1 MTKQAG
7 TRLGI
12 ALLMSAAAL
21 SVASCGQGGDGK
33 AGAPKSVAAA
43 GGNEATQNKFSLY
56 TDAFNDLIDD
66 FFGIQKNYNDY
77 VEENIP
83 AASAT
88 SSISFSENI
97 STLERSLAK
106 LREGRALAGGPQ
118 AAKADAAVDALLT
131 EGDKLLA
138 QWKTLDTYYESKAYR
153 DDNLA
158 KGKAAHPALMSA
170 YEGTLGAIK
179 SLDAALTEHLR
190 ARDAA
195 RVVEYQRKGNTA
207 AYNVLNTMQ
216 LADLFSSAVIE
227 GNTAEADRLLPLVV
241 AANAE
246 LHKTEAATAAGAD
259 NKVEYD
265 LISGY
270 IDGMIGDYR
279 DFKQDGD
286 QSDRGDVVEAYNNA
300 VEQMNDIEFAD

>member
-1 MTKQAG
+1 M
-7 TRLGI
+7 
-12 ALLMSAAAL
+12 ALLMGAAAI
-21 SVASCGQGGDGK
+21 SVTACGQGGDGK

-43 GGNEATQNKFSLY
+43 SGNEATQNKFSLY

-83 AASAT
+83 AASAS

-97 STLERSLAK
+97 STLERSLTK

-118 AAKADAAVDALLT
+118 AAKADAAVDTLLA

-153 DDNLA
+153 EDNLA
-158 KGKAAHPALMSA
+158 KGKAAHPALMAA
-170 YEGTLGAIK
+170 YEGTLGGIK

-195 RVVEYQRKGNTA
+195 RIADFQRKGNTA

-216 LADLFSSAVIE
+216 QADMFSSAVIA
-227 GNTAEADRLLPLVV
+227 GNAAEADQLLPLVV

-246 LHKTEAATAAGAD
+246 LHKTEAATADGAD
-259 NKVEYD
+259 NKVEYH

-279 DFKQDGD
+279 DYKQDGEE
-286 QSDRGDVVEAYNNA
+286 SDRGNVVEAYNNA
-300 VEQMNDIEFAD
+300 VEQMNDVKFVE

>member
-1 MTKQAG
+1 M
-7 TRLGI
+7 
-12 ALLMSAAAL
+12 ALLMGAAAI
-21 SVASCGQGGDGK
+21 SVTACGQGGDGK

-43 GGNEATQNKFSLY
+43 SGNEATQNKFSLY

-66 FFGIQKNYNDY
+66 FFGVQKNYNDY

-83 AASAT
+83 AASAS

-97 STLERSLAK
+97 STLERSLTK

-118 AAKADAAVDALLT
+118 AAKADAAVDTLLA

-153 DDNLA
+153 EDNLA
-158 KGKAAHPALMSA
+158 KGKAAHPALMA
-170 YEGTLGAIK
+170 ACEGTLGGIK

-195 RVVEYQRKGNTA
+195 RIADFQRKGNTA

-216 LADLFSSAVIE
+216 QADMFSSAVIA
-227 GNTAEADRLLPLVV
+227 GNAAEADRLLPLVV

-246 LHKTEAATAAGAD
+246 LHKTEAATADGAD
-259 NKVEYD
+259 NKVEYH

-279 DFKQDGD
+279 DYKQDGEE
-286 QSDRGDVVEAYNNA
+286 SDRGNVVEAYNNA
-300 VEQMNDIEFAD
+300 VEQMNDVKFVE